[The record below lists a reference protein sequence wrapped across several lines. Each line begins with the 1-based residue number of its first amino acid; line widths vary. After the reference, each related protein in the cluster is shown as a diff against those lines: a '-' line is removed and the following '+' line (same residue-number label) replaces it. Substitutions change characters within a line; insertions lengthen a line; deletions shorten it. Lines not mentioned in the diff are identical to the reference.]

1 MTTLAIESFEV
12 GLVSAGPLV
21 IVASRN
27 GTTDFLPGSHWPIAD
42 RRFWMDAETRAH
54 PTFHAG
60 SNLPL
65 FDLGVSHCGC
75 DASPTILYISYVHE
89 GF

>member
-1 MTTLAIESFEV
+1 M
-12 GLVSAGPLV
+12 SAVPLV

-42 RRFWMDAETRAH
+42 RRFWMDAETRADIVH
-54 PTFHAG
+54 IQPSMPVG
-60 SNLPL
+60 SLAL

-75 DASPTILYISYVHE
+75 DASPTILYIGYVHE

>member
-1 MTTLAIESFEV
+1 MEPLTFYPDLIGQLPTDVSGWMQRLAHIQPSMAV
-12 GLVSAGPLV
+12 GSLA
-21 IVASRN
+21 
-27 GTTDFLPGSHWPIAD
+27 
-42 RRFWMDAETRAH
+42 
-54 PTFHAG
+54 
-60 SNLPL
+60 L